1 MQNGQVEKLNC
12 GTKDRIGLKPHSDLV
27 WLWTSSVGL
36 SFLIYKMRGLDSELK
51 VKCSF
56 IWHTG
61 VLLKD
66 FTQKLDYGKRCLV
79 ILHFLPKALC
89 TVFSERL
96 SLLRFHL
103 LHYFALWFCL
113 SLASR
118 WYLQENWLLNEIERE
133 VFFFLPYSFLL
144 WCAGSTS
151 PASMGHICSLCPLRP
166 TNGDSFPRH

>member
-1 MQNGQVEKLNC
+1 MARWKSCIVELKTEL
-12 GTKDRIGLKPHSDLV
+12 GWKPHSDLV
-27 WLWTSSVGL
+27 WLCTSSVGL

-61 VLLKD
+61 VLLKV

-89 TVFSERL
+89 AVFSGRL
-96 SLLRFHL
+96 SLLTLHL

-118 WYLQENWLLNEIERE
+118 WYLQNWELKEIERE
-133 VFFFLPYSFLL
+133 VFFFPLLLPALMCWVHKSSFYGAPLL
-144 WCAGSTS
+144 
-151 PASMGHICSLCPLRP
+151 SLPP
-166 TNGDSFPRH
+166 QTY

>member
-133 VFFFLPYSFLL
+133 VFFFFPLLLPALMCWVHKSSFYGAHLL
-144 WCAGSTS
+144 
-151 PASMGHICSLCPLRP
+151 SLPP
-166 TNGDSFPRH
+166 QTY